1 MVSFCV
7 FCFSCILFFLF
18 SIFSSFLSN
27 DLSFSPPPLL
37 QLTARFSTES
47 DSWLTMCP
55 FFFFFVLLFFINLS
69 QFCDPDAALTTFS
82 FFFFLLWSRM
92 TTNCEL
98 ALPKKKKKG
107 ADQCGQ
113 FSCRCFR
120 SLKGTVLTQEPMSPV
135 ILMPFF
141 FCGLFFCKR
150 AFT

>member
-27 DLSFSPPPLL
+27 DLSFSPFL

-55 FFFFFVLLFFINLS
+55 FFFVLLFFINLS

-82 FFFFLLWSRM
+82 FFFFTVESDD
-92 TTNCEL
+92 
-98 ALPKKKKKG
+98 
-107 ADQCGQ
+107 DQ
-113 FSCRCFR
+113 
-120 SLKGTVLTQEPMSPV
+120 L
-135 ILMPFF
+135 
-141 FCGLFFCKR
+141 
-150 AFT
+150 